1 MFLIPLF
8 FIIGSVSLYTFSKN
22 VFYLFGL
29 LTLSIFIFENIKIN
43 PYQYVWFNI
52 PSRIIDLPNKFELEY
67 QGLSG
72 KEIAEKI
79 SSTNMENLC
88 ILVSPSYSI
97 KPFLDQTKFNCID
110 KWQLIDTNYQRPF
123 LAVQHVRNIK
133 KGMPYKCETIHEEGF
148 KLLFNK
154 KKFVTGRLL
163 KCY

>member
-1 MFLIPLF
+1 MHIAALSPLAIDEKGLDPGILKKEKK
-8 FIIGSVSLYTFSKN
+8 IITEELKN
-22 VFYLFGL
+22 
-29 LTLSIFIFENIKIN
+29 
-43 PYQYVWFNI
+43 
-52 PSRIIDLPNKFELEY
+52 
-67 QGLSG
+67 SG
-72 KEIAEKI
+72 KDPKIAEKI
-79 SSTNMENLC
+79 SSTNIENLC

-133 KGMPYKCETIHEEGF
+133 KGMPYKCKTIHEEDF
-148 KLLFNK
+148 KLLFIK